1 MVSGLDPASQ
11 RGAPPPSRSLRRARL
26 WGVDGLRDVHLSGG
40 VVTRVDLPGEQA
52 TEGPDDAALHG
63 RVVLPGLV
71 DAHVHLDKAYVLAAL
86 EQRGASLAGIS
97 SAIAAT
103 KALRA
108 ELGPGMIRPGMER
121 LLGDMARDGTV
132 AARAHVEVDVDSDPA
147 VVGLH
152 REVLAEHPDLRV
164 QLVAFPQNGTSHDRH
179 ASAWM
184 ERALDDGCTVVGG
197 CPYADADPLAHLDL
211 VFNLA
216 ADRGLPLDLHLDLTD
231 DADAAQVDLVLPLV
245 ERFGLEGRTTVG
257 HMTALSGFSPE
268 RLRRTV
274 DQLRDLAVSVV
285 VLPTTDLWLSG
296 RTPGRPG
303 VRGVAPVRSLVDAGV
318 AVALASNNHQNA
330 FTPVSGGGLLRVAW
344 LASLVCH
351 IGDAQGYSDLLSAV
365 TRTPAAM
372 LGLGAWDVAPGSAA
386 PLLAVDVEDPL
397 DAVRQAPAVLERL
410 S

>member
-1 MVSGLDPASQ
+1 MTSASEPAPAH
-11 RGAPPPSRSLRRARL
+11 GARVPSRSLRRARL
-26 WGVDGLRDVHLSGG
+26 WGADGLRDVHLSGNVITG
-40 VVTRVDLPGEQA
+40 VELPGEHR
-52 TEGPDDAALHG
+52 GHDDVDLHG

-86 EQRGASLAGIS
+86 EQRGASPAGIS

-121 LLGDMARDGTV
+121 LLDEMVRDGTV

-152 REVLAEHPDLRV
+152 REALVEHPDIRV
-164 QLVAFPQNGTSHDRH
+164 ELVAFPQNGTSHDRH
-179 ASAWM
+179 AASWM
-184 ERALDDGCTVVGG
+184 ERALEDGCSVVGG
-197 CPYADADPLAHLDL
+197 CPYADVDPLAHLDL
-211 VFNLA
+211 VFSLA
-216 ADRGLPLDLHLDLTD
+216 ADRGLPVDLHLDLTD
-231 DADAAQVDLVLPLV
+231 DPDAAQVDLVLPYV
-245 ERFGLEGRTTVG
+245 QRFGLEGRTTVG
-257 HMTALSGFSPE
+257 HMTALSGFSPP

-296 RTPGRPG
+296 RTRGRPG
-303 VRGVAPVRSLVDAGV
+303 VRGVAPVRTLLDAGV

-330 FTPVSGGGLLRVAW
+330 FTPVSGGGLLRAAW
-344 LASLVCH
+344 LTSLVCQ
-351 IGDAQGYSDLLSAV
+351 IGDAQGHSDLLAAV
-365 TRTPAAM
+365 TTTPAAI
-372 LGLGAWDVAPGSAA
+372 LGLGAWEVTPGSAV
-386 PLLAVDVEDPL
+386 PLIAVDAEDPL
-397 DAVRQAPAVLERL
+397 DAVRRAPAVLERL

>member
-1 MVSGLDPASQ
+1 
-11 RGAPPPSRSLRRARL
+11 
-26 WGVDGLRDVHLSGG
+26 VDGLRDVHLSEG
-40 VVTRVDLPGEQA
+40 VITGVDLPGEP
-52 TEGPDDAALHG
+52 TPGDGDVDLHG

-86 EQRGASLAGIS
+86 EQRGAGLAGIS

-108 ELGPGMIRPGMER
+108 ELGPAMIRPGMER
-121 LLGDMARDGTV
+121 LLGEMARDGTV

-152 REVLAEHPDLRV
+152 REVLAEHADLRV
-164 QLVAFPQNGTSHDRH
+164 ELVAFPQNGTSHDRQ
-179 ASAWM
+179 ATSWM

-197 CPYADADPLAHLDL
+197 CPYADPDPEAHLDL
-211 VFNLA
+211 VFGLA
-216 ADRGLPLDLHLDLTD
+216 ADRGLPVDLHLDLTD
-231 DADAAQVDLVLPLV
+231 DPDAAQVDLVLPLV
-245 ERFGLEGRTTVG
+245 QKFGLEGRTTVG
-257 HMTALSGFSPE
+257 HMTALSGFGPE

-303 VRGVAPVRSLVDAGV
+303 VRGVAPVRTLLDAGV
-318 AVALASNNHQNA
+318 PVALASNNHQNA
-330 FTPVSGGGLLRVAW
+330 FTPVSGGGLLRAAW
-344 LASLVCH
+344 LAALVCQ
-351 IGDAQGYSDLLSAV
+351 IGDATGHSELLAAV
-365 TRTPAAM
+365 TTTPAAI
-372 LGLGAWDVAPGSAA
+372 LGLGAWEVAPGSTV
-386 PLLAVDVEDPL
+386 PLIAVDAEDPL
-397 DAVRQAPAVLERL
+397 DAVRRAPAVLARL